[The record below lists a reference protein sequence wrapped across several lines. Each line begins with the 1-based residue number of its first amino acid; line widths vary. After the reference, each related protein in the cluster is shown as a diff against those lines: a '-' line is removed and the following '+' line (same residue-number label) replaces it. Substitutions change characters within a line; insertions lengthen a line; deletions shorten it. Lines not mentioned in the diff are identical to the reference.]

1 MYQITR
7 KSHLGNSINKKSVE
21 LLKRIRYS
29 RKRDVKTILE
39 PMGSNELAR

>member
-1 MYQITR
+1 MQE

-29 RKRDVKTILE
+29 RKRDVKINTGAH
-39 PMGSNELAR
+39 GSNELAR